1 MRLQRI
7 LGLVRRC
14 VEDYGM
20 IGEDD
25 KIAVGVSGGKDSLL
39 ALTALAHMRKF
50 FPVPYTL
57 EAITLDMGF
66 RGMDFTLISDYCAGL
81 EVPFTLV
88 STKIGEI
95 VFDVRKESHPCSL
108 CANLR
113 RGILHSSALERGCK
127 KIALGHHMDDA
138 SETFLMSLLYEGRIS
153 CFKPVTWLD
162 RAGITLIR
170 PLLYVSE
177 EETKRMERHFPVLQN
192 PCPAN
197 GHTKRQ
203 EAKELMWSL
212 SGKNDSLAKLVFQAM
227 RRYPLE
233 GWETKSASLRPTGSV
248 KLR

>member
-20 IGEDD
+20 IEEND

-39 ALTALAHMRKF
+39 VLTALAHMRRF
-50 FPVPYTL
+50 FPVPYAL

-66 RGMDFTLISDYCAGL
+66 GGADFSPVSDYCDRLG
-81 EVPFTLV
+81 VPFTLIP
-88 STKIGEI
+88 TNIGEI
-95 VFDVRKESHPCSL
+95 VFDIRGETHPCSL

-113 RGILHSSALERGCK
+113 RGILHNAALERGCK

-162 RAGITLIR
+162 RKGVTLIR
-170 PLLYVSE
+170 PLLYVTE
-177 EETKRMERHFPVLQN
+177 EETLRMAKHMPVIHN

-203 EAKELMWSL
+203 EAKELLRSL
-212 SGKNDSLAKLVFQAM
+212 GGDKDSLAKLVFQAM

-233 GWETKSASLRPTGSV
+233 GWETAPR
-248 KLR
+248 